1 MKWQLAGD
9 WPVGPA
15 VIPAGTLLTG
25 VVGPDGELAEAP
37 KWNGIT
43 LPIPMPLNAV
53 ALDEEAALMMLKW
66 YEDYHGLHLWHRL
79 HFGPDI
85 GDLDAIKARARASK
99 HG

>member
-53 ALDEEAALMMLKW
+53 ALDEEAALMMLW
-66 YEDYHGLHLWHRL
+66 PPV
-79 HFGPDI
+79 FGKDSP
-85 GDLDAIKARARASK
+85 ASISES
-99 HG
+99 